1 MSKRVPKGGMYYH
14 ITYQAGK
21 FRIVNLHDLRGN
33 ESNANLSCGNYF
45 LDYSKAAEV
54 ADKFHAILKEY
65 CDVENEF
72 LSMNITD
79 CDFPI
84 RAIHQ
89 LENAGITTVSKLVT
103 FTRKDLREKGVGPKT
118 SVQIEEALNCMGL
131 KLNY

>member
-14 ITYQAGK
+14 VTYQAGK

-65 CDVENEF
+65 CDVEKRISQHEHYR
-72 LSMNITD
+72 LR
-79 CDFPI
+79 FPDP
-84 RAIHQ
+84 RHSSA
-89 LENAGITTVSKLVT
+89 
-103 FTRKDLREKGVGPKT
+103 
-118 SVQIEEALNCMGL
+118 
-131 KLNY
+131 